1 MAKITVSERKEFFDA
16 YRDYAKDLRTW
27 LLAFGIGAPALF
39 ISDKFLQLQHI
50 AGKRDEVRWIASLFL
65 LGVVLQIML
74 VLINKYANYY
84 SYAASD
90 KPHVTPSRLSK
101 AFQWVADKFWI
112 DLTLDITAVVV
123 FSFATLK
130 MYALFI

>member
-1 MAKITVSERKEFFDA
+1 MAKITDSERKEFFDA

-27 LLAFGIGAPALF
+27 LLAFGIGAPAFF
-39 ISDKFLQLQHI
+39 ISDKFLQLQSI
-50 AGKRDEVRWIASLFL
+50 AGKKDEIRWIASLFL

-101 AFQWVADKFWI
+101 AFQWVVDKFWI
-112 DLTLDITAVVV
+112 DLALDIAAIVV

-130 MYALFI
+130 MYGLFI